1 MLRRGAVI
9 RCTSLT
15 RRIQRNRIN
24 RLSLEHG
31 LPTVSTT
38 RIYAAE
44 GGLMSYGSDF
54 ADLFRRGPFY
64 VDRILSQG
72 ERAAGRVF
80 VNRRVFVNLK
90 TATIHSF
97 LSEGSSRPR
106 EYARSSPPN

>member
-24 RLSLEHG
+24 RLSVEHG

-54 ADLFRRGPFY
+54 AELFRRGAFY
-64 VDRILSQG
+64 VDRILRQG
-72 ERAAGRVF
+72 ERAAG
-80 VNRRVFVNLK
+80 RVFVNLK

-106 EYARSSPPN
+106 EYARSSPSN